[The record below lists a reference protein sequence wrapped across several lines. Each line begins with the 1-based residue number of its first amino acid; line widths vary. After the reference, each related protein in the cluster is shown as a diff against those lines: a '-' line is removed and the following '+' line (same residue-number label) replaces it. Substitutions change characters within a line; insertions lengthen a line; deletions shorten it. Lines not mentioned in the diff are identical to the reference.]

1 MYGNLYEKIFFN
13 DNELQTK
20 KKKSCNV
27 NRKNKTFLVIF
38 YLCAFLFQGIRFVAF
53 VHESRALTENK
64 EIKDD
69 D

>member
-1 MYGNLYEKIFFN
+1 MRKYSLMIMNNKL
-13 DNELQTK
+13 K
-20 KKKSCNV
+20 KKKIMQLYI
-27 NRKNKTFLVIF
+27 RKKNFLVIF
-38 YLCAFLFQGIRFVAF
+38 YICAFLFQGIRFVAF